1 MRHGMIGIIS
11 VTVLCV
17 WTVVVF
23 GAELQASG
31 GGTGTTGAP
40 QSNTLRSAPMTI
52 VSERLTIHDAEHQA
66 SFEGSVVVTQGDL
79 ALRADRVDVWT
90 VESPSAM
97 KGVMYGGS
105 NVSLIKAFG
114 HVEVTQG
121 DRVVLADQAIYTQA
135 SQQIELT
142 GNLSGHEGNGYK
154 VAGTHMVIYLL
165 EHRSVI
171 EKSHVVIPP
180 EALSSMPRAP
190 AGPQQP

>member
-1 MRHGMIGIIS
+1 MRHGVIGISS
-11 VTVLCV
+11 VMALCV
-17 WTVVVF
+17 WAVAVF
-23 GAELQASG
+23 GAELQVPG
-31 GGTGTTGAP
+31 GGAGTTGAP
-40 QSNTLRSAPMTI
+40 QSNALRSASMTI

-66 SFEGSVVVTQGDL
+66 SFEGSVVVQQGDL
-79 ALRADRVDVWT
+79 TLRADRVDVWT
-90 VESPSAM
+90 VDSPSAI

-154 VAGTHMVIYLL
+154 VAGTQMVIYLL

-180 EALSSMPRAP
+180 EALSSMPSAP
-190 AGPQQP
+190 AAPH